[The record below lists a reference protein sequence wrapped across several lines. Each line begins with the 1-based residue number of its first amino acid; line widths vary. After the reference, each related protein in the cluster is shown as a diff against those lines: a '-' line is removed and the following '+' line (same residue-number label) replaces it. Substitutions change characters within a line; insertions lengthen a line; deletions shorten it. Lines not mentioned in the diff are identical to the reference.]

1 MNSSFFGSFGK
12 RTFCDLYE
20 LNVRSVHQVLHIF
33 EIIDKEV
40 INHTIVTLPIDE
52 DVEDGF
58 VPSCFKKIKNS
69 SYMLGILTDE
79 EGKVLYDDNT
89 VTLLDTH
96 NGKDLNYC
104 IERNKEFVHVI
115 LLDNIIS
122 IRVGKKQRVYIDEFN
137 SISETPMSEYEA
149 YKTESDLYINIMN
162 YKKD

>member
-1 MNSSFFGSFGK
+1 
-12 RTFCDLYE
+12 
-20 LNVRSVHQVLHIF
+20 
-33 EIIDKEV
+33 
-40 INHTIVTLPIDE
+40 
-52 DVEDGF
+52 
-58 VPSCFKKIKNS
+58 
-69 SYMLGILTDE
+69 MLGILTDE

-149 YKTESDLYINIMN
+149 YKTESDMYINIMN